1 MLWHNGVMTPF
12 GRKMRALRAGKEVT
26 QKDMARA
33 LGVSAAYLSA
43 LEHGNRGRPG
53 PGLIMQICD
62 YFQLIWD
69 QADEL
74 KRLARLSHP
83 RVTVDTAGLSP
94 TATELANE
102 LAGSIGALDEQT
114 LQWILDEIRAQKG
127 GRNQGPTH

>member
-1 MLWHNGVMTPF
+1 
-12 GRKMRALRAGKEVT
+12 MRDLRDQRGVT
-26 QKDMARA
+26 QKDMAHA

-53 PGLIMQICD
+53 PGLIMQICE
-62 YFQLIWD
+62 YFELIWD

-102 LAGSIGALDEQT
+102 LALSIGDLDEQT
-114 LQWILDEIRAQKG
+114 LNWILDEIRAQKAG
-127 GRNQGPTH
+127 KGEGPTH

>member
-1 MLWHNGVMTPF
+1 MAWHNGRMTPF
-12 GRKMRALRAGKEVT
+12 GRKMRALRAAKDVT

-62 YFQLIWD
+62 YFGLIWD

-74 KRLARLSHP
+74 KRLANVSRP
-83 RVTVDTAGLSP
+83 RVVVDTSGLSP
-94 TATELANE
+94 IATELANE
-102 LAGSIGALDEQT
+102 LAGNIGDLDEQT
-114 LQWILDEIRAQKG
+114 LQWILDEIRAQKE
-127 GRNQGPTH
+127 NMDQGPTH

>member
-1 MLWHNGVMTPF
+1 
-12 GRKMRALRAGKEVT
+12 MRALRAAKNVT

-94 TATELANE
+94 VATELANE
-102 LAGSIGALDEQT
+102 LASSIGVLDEQT

-127 GRNQGPTH
+127 GRTQGPTH

>member
-1 MLWHNGVMTPF
+1 MTPF
-12 GRKMRALRAGKEVT
+12 GRKMRELRDQRHIT
-26 QKDMARA
+26 QKEMAAA

-62 YFQLIWD
+62 YFELIWD

-74 KRLARLSHP
+74 KRLAGVSHP
-83 RVTVDTAGLSP
+83 RVTVDTSGLSS

-102 LAGSIGALDEQT
+102 LARSIGGLDEHT
-114 LQWILDEIRAQKG
+114 LQWILDEIRAQTA
-127 GRNQGPTH
+127 GRGHGPTH

>member
-1 MLWHNGVMTPF
+1 
-12 GRKMRALRAGKEVT
+12 MRALRAAKDVT
-26 QKDMARA
+26 QKDMAKA

-43 LEHGNRGRPG
+43 LEHGNRGRAG

-94 TATELANE
+94 IATELANE
-102 LAGSIGALDEQT
+102 LAGSIGVLDEQT

-127 GRNQGPTH
+127 DRNQGPTH

>member
-1 MLWHNGVMTPF
+1 
-12 GRKMRALRAGKEVT
+12 MRALRTAKDVS
-26 QKDMARA
+26 QKDMAQA

-43 LEHGNRGRPG
+43 LEHGNRGRAG
-53 PGLIMQICD
+53 PGLIMQICE
-62 YFQLIWD
+62 YFGLIWD

-102 LAGSIGALDEQT
+102 LASSIGELDEQT
-114 LQWILDEIRAQKG
+114 LRWILDEIRAQKENLG
-127 GRNQGPTH
+127 QGPTH

>member
-1 MLWHNGVMTPF
+1 
-12 GRKMRALRAGKEVT
+12 LRATKHVT
-26 QKDMARA
+26 QKDMAQA

-53 PGLIMQICD
+53 PGLIMHICE
-62 YFQLIWD
+62 YFGLIWD

-83 RVTVDTAGLSP
+83 RVTVDTSGLSA

-114 LQWILDEIRAQKG
+114 LQWILDEIRAQKESHA
-127 GRNQGPTH
+127 QGPTH